1 MGGVYYFLINKI
13 NLKQSS
19 LPAIIRNKDKEEDKE
34 EEEEVEEGVEE
45 AVGEKEFSFNL
56 ISLHHRRAISK
67 KIKIKIKGG
76 VLFVK

>member
-1 MGGVYYFLINKI
+1 MGVYYFLINKI
-13 NLKQSS
+13 NLIQSS
-19 LPAIIRNKDKEEDKE
+19 LPAIIRNEDKEEDKE

-45 AVGEKEFSFNL
+45 KEFSFDL

-67 KIKIKIKGG
+67 KIKIKIKIKIKGG